1 MFNTNR
7 LPYVENVIKDGAML
21 PNPHLSILL
30 LDYGCKTIMQTCKY
44 QSQGVSRNGWQMSF
58 MNAAIF
64 TQLPRLNA
72 TDGASWRYFLEHHLS
87 MDTTQ
92 DASQIFYQ
100 TIKILDDLKK
110 KGLSWFQFWIDGARQ
125 Q

>member
-1 MFNTNR
+1 MFNINR
-7 LPYVENVIKDGAML
+7 LASVENVIKEDAML
-21 PNPHLSILL
+21 PNPLLSILL

-64 TQLPRLNA
+64 TQLPRLNP
-72 TDGASWRYFLEHHLS
+72 TDGASWRYFLEHHVS

-92 DASQIFYQ
+92 DVS
-100 TIKILDDLKK
+100 
-110 KGLSWFQFWIDGARQ
+110 
-125 Q
+125 